1 LPKLVQ
7 SAEGGK
13 GNDQRERIIV
23 VVRTPCQENY
33 PEDAHTGAHK
43 SVLGSANPAWT
54 WSVHLDAPGQRHG
67 QKLVSRTADP
77 GVVKQDKSSR
87 GSVDTTKT
95 RSDPQR
101 VRMCSGE
108 RPIGAA
114 KGKQPDTEAL
124 CQTPTPPRAAV
135 SVVTSGNPHR
145 SQALQR
151 RSLSCGLVAWPR
163 PLASCLRLCTF
174 ARVSPTHRIAAAVR
188 TARAA
193 TACG

>member
-1 LPKLVQ
+1 M
-7 SAEGGK
+7 AEQQNLTGFLCVFSFRLTTNATGHSRHIGRQTAASQQHGLQK
-13 GNDQRERIIV
+13 RSSNRMQQQTECRIQGPGCSDAGARSGPQRKR
-23 VVRTPCQENY
+23 
-33 PEDAHTGAHK
+33 
-43 SVLGSANPAWT
+43 PAG
-54 WSVHLDAPGQRHG
+54 PPPPPR
-67 QKLVSRTADP
+67 
-77 GVVKQDKSSR
+77 
-87 GSVDTTKT
+87 
-95 RSDPQR
+95 R
-101 VRMCSGE
+101 VRMSSGE